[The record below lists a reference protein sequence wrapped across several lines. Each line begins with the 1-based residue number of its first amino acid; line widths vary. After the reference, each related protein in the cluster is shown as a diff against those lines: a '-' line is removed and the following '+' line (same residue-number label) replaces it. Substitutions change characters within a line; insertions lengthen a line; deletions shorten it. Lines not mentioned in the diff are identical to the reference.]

1 MKKWMSVEEI
11 AIYLGM
17 SPSTIYQRIARRQI
31 PFSKVPHSSLIRFDL
46 EKIDKWLEDN
56 AFETE
61 QEHLKGGGA

>member
-1 MKKWMSVEEI
+1 MSVEQI
-11 AIYLGM
+11 AAYLNM
-17 SPSTIYQRIARRQI
+17 SPSTIYQRVARRQI

-61 QEHLKGGGA
+61 KEYLKGGDA